1 MTPPPPAALP
11 WRTRLAVSFISTLS
25 DTARRHDG
33 TVNRRLLNFLD
44 LKSPSSS
51 TPIQSI
57 VSSDVTV
64 DASRNLW
71 FRLYTPTT
79 TSTTLP
85 IFVFF
90 HGGGF
95 AFLSPASVGYDLV
108 CRRFARTLPAIVVS
122 VNYRLTPEHRFP
134 CQYEDGF
141 EILRF
146 LDGAASVLP
155 PNADITKCFLAG
167 DSAGANLAHHVAVR
181 VGRAGD
187 DKFRRLRVVGQVS
200 IQPFFGGEERSEAEI
215 RLGSNSVLVSLPRTD
230 WLWKAFLP
238 EGSNRDHEAANVS
251 GENAEDISG
260 VEYPETMVIVGGL
273 DPLQD
278 WQRKYYEWLKKWDK
292 EATLIEYPNMIH
304 AFYMFP
310 ELPEAAQVFTQ
321 VKDFVTRRKSAA

>member
-181 VGRAGD
+181 
-187 DKFRRLRVVGQVS
+187 
-200 IQPFFGGEERSEAEI
+200 
-215 RLGSNSVLVSLPRTD
+215 TD